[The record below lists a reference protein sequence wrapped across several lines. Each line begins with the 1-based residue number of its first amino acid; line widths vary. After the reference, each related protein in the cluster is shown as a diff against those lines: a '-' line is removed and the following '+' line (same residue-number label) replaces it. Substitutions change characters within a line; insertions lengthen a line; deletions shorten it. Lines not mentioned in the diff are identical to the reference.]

1 MQIEC
6 ASSDTHRSTEWEVWL
21 LWWTTVFVWNLPPL
35 RVFCEHRDL
44 LLFCLAPQRAAG
56 KSWEQWEWSLLLLLS
71 LLLAGKCWGEE
82 LCCFRFSEGWLP
94 GRGVGEQGDHRE
106 IISSHEVLFLPS
118 GKVSLKADHITL
130 KIAEQWEMPSH
141 GPDVLFAK
149 ENYWYETW

>member
-1 MQIEC
+1 MLQVIPTG
-6 ASSDTHRSTEWEVWL
+6 AL
-21 LWWTTVFVWNLPPL
+21 N
-35 RVFCEHRDL
+35 
-44 LLFCLAPQRAAG
+44 
-56 KSWEQWEWSLLLLLS
+56 
-71 LLLAGKCWGEE
+71 GKCDSCGEPQCLSETCHLWECFVSTGTCCCSAWPLKGQLANHESNRSGVYCSCCLCSWQASAGEKE